1 MSGHSKFANIK
12 HKKEKNDAK
21 KGKIFTIIGREI
33 VIAVKEGGPDPDS
46 NARLRLAVA
55 NAKGANMPKDTLQR
69 AINKAGDKNTA
80 ALQELT
86 FECYAPHGIAVFVE
100 CLTDNNN
107 RSVAAV
113 RSVFNK
119 FGGTMGTN
127 GSLGFIFQ
135 RKGVFQIAIGERD
148 ADELEMALIEAGADE
163 IEREDE
169 YFTVYTKME
178 DFATMQKGLEE
189 AGIEAES
196 AELQRI
202 PNTTTELPLAEGL
215 KVMKLINLLEEDDDV
230 QAVYHDME
238 IPEDF
243 DAE

>member
-1 MSGHSKFANIK
+1 
-12 HKKEKNDAK
+12 
-21 KGKIFTIIGREI
+21 
-33 VIAVKEGGPDPDS
+33 
-46 NARLRLAVA
+46 
-55 NAKGANMPKDTLQR
+55 
-69 AINKAGDKNTA
+69 
-80 ALQELT
+80 
-86 FECYAPHGIAVFVE
+86 
-100 CLTDNNN
+100 
-107 RSVAAV
+107 
-113 RSVFNK
+113 
-119 FGGTMGTN
+119 MGTN

-178 DFATMQKGLEE
+178 DFAVMQKGLEE
-189 AGIEAES
+189 AGIESES

-230 QAVYHDME
+230 QAVYHTLEMTDELME
-238 IPEDF
+238 N
-243 DAE
+243 AE